1 MARLKKAE
9 KVFIVRSLAQFMT
22 PTEVVKDIKE
32 KFNIVVTPQ
41 QVEYYD
47 PTKVAGANLPQEFA
61 DLFNEARKEYLA
73 QPLHNI
79 IGANDIVQLQ
89 ILSDLLVSKKGNVVL
104 AIKLVDQIQKIVKGH
119 YEKKIEI
126 TGKDGGP
133 IQQETK
139 STHNFSPEELASLS
153 AQELSRLVI
162 NGKL

>member
-1 MARLKKAE
+1 MARLKKTE

-32 KFNIVVTPQ
+32 KFGIDVTPQ

-61 DLFNEARKEYLA
+61 DLFNEARKEYIA

-79 IGANDIVQLQ
+79 EGANDIVQLKV
-89 ILSDLLVSKKGNVVL
+89 LSTLFIKKQNNTRD
-104 AIKLVDQIQKIVKGH
+104 AIKLSDQMQKIVKGY

-133 IQQETK
+133 LQTTTVQATQEQVNEALRK
-139 STHNFSPEELASLS
+139 
-153 AQELSRLVI
+153 AQEEY
-162 NGKL
+162 

>member
-32 KFNIVVTPQ
+32 KFNIDVTPQ

-104 AIKLVDQIQKIVKGH
+104 AIKLVDQI
-119 YEKKIEI
+119 
-126 TGKDGGP
+126 
-133 IQQETK
+133 
-139 STHNFSPEELASLS
+139 
-153 AQELSRLVI
+153 
-162 NGKL
+162 